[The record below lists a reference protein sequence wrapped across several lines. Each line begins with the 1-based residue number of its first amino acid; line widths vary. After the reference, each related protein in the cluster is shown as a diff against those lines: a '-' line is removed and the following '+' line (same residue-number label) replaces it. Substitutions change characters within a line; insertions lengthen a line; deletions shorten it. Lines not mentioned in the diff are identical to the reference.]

1 MTGAGAGVLAV
12 DVGASKLA
20 AAIVGTD
27 GSFARRREV
36 PTPAAGGA
44 GDVADALT
52 RLIRDVAGPPGGGT
66 APVAATAC
74 GVASAGPVDTAAG
87 TVSPVNIPAWR
98 DYPLLDLV
106 RAAAGVPAVLAGD
119 GVCAALGEHWLG
131 AGRGARAM
139 LGMVVSTGVGGGLV
153 LDGRPYAGPTGN
165 AGHIGHIVVDLD
177 GDACPCGS
185 RGCVE
190 TIASGPSMVR
200 WALSMGWSPPGAAG
214 GAAGV
219 PADGRALADAARAG
233 DPTALRAYERGARA
247 LAAAVVSAAALTD
260 VDLAVVGG
268 GVGEAGQVLFGPLRT
283 ALDEFGGPSF
293 VRRLRIEPAVL
304 GRDASLA
311 GAAYLALTGDGR
323 ISGEE

>member
-1 MTGAGAGVLAV
+1 MTEATPQAAAVLAV

-20 AAIVGTD
+20 AAIVGAD

-44 GDVADALT
+44 GDVARALT
-52 RLIRDVAGPPGGGT
+52 RLIHEVAGPAG
-66 APVAATAC
+66 AAAAC
-74 GVASAGPVDTAAG
+74 GVASAGPVDVAAG

-106 RAAAGVPAVLAGD
+106 RVAAGVPAVLGGD

-131 AGRGARAM
+131 AGRGVRSM

-153 LDGRPYAGPTGN
+153 LDGRPYPGPTGN
-165 AGHIGHIVVDLD
+165 AGHIGHTVVDLD
-177 GDACPCGS
+177 GEACPCGS

-200 WALSMGWSPPGAAG
+200 WALSMGWRPP
-214 GAAGV
+214 V
-219 PADGRALADAARAG
+219 PADGRALATAARAG

-247 LAAAVVSAAALTD
+247 LAAAVVSAAALAD

-268 GVGEAGQVLFGPLRT
+268 GVAEAGQVLFGPMRK

-311 GAAYLALTGDGR
+311 GAAYLALTVDGR
-323 ISGEE
+323 ISREE